1 MILNK
6 GLWKKCFYI
15 QLSIASLYCIISGL
29 TTTTIIY
36 KNDNIALKVVAG
48 VLNFIYLLMEL
59 KTAYS

>member
-15 QLSIASLYCIISGL
+15 QLYIASLYCIITALS
-29 TTTTIIY
+29 TTAIIY
-36 KNDNIALKVVAG
+36 ENDNIGLKVASG